1 VASPKPEAGF
11 QSIWHLIHTG
21 GLTVETRSKTAPG
34 RPALQTLLQL
44 DGDQLVCVDLSAMA
58 GLTQCERLRLAAEHR
73 MQLRAQIDAL
83 KTPVLAVITW
93 LRYSS
98 WAGAAG
104 LDAFSLH
111 GTLISHL
118 SFHSLEPALGSFVF
132 WALPFGLPW
141 LLHQRNGAFHQAFHT
156 EQRAISQA
164 IYEKLKEKSFV
175 L

>member
-1 VASPKPEAGF
+1 VASPKPEAGV

-44 DGDQLVCVDLSAMA
+44 DGDQLLCVDLSAMA
-58 GLTQCERLRLAAEHR
+58 GLTQWERLRLAAEHR

-111 GTLISHL
+111 GTLISHP
-118 SFHSLEPALGSFVF
+118 SFHSLEPALVGLVF
-132 WALPFGLPW
+132 WALPLGLPW
-141 LLHQRNGAFHQAFHT
+141 LLHPRNGAFHQAFHI
-156 EQRAISQA
+156 EQRAVSRA
-164 IYEKLKEKSFV
+164 IYEKLKDKSFV